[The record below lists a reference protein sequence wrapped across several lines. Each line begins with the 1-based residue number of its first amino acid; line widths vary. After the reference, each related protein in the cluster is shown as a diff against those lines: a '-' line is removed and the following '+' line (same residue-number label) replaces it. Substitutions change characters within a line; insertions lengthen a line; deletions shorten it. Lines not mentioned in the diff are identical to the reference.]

1 MEEVIDNNIHLIM
14 TQTNYTKA
22 EAINKLAEH
31 DNNYLNVIKEYIGI
45 PLSQKTNKIK
55 SVNQEIYKQIR
66 NELNN
71 GIKKYN
77 ADNPINLEHAIRNFD
92 SEKKKVNY

>member
-1 MEEVIDNNIHLIM
+1 MELVTDKIHLIM
-14 TQTNYTKA
+14 TQTTYTK
-22 EAINKLAEH
+22 EDAINKLAEH

-45 PLSQKTNKIK
+45 PLSRKTNKIK
-55 SVNQEIYKQIR
+55 SINQEIYKQIR
-66 NELNN
+66 TELNT

-77 ADNPINLEHAIRNFD
+77 ADNPINLEHAIKNFEE